1 MNFLGLDASTSA
13 VGWSVLDDDEKIVA
27 HGTFNLKNV
36 KTGLLDK
43 ADVLRYN
50 LVKLKETYNIDRI
63 GIEDILQ
70 KTAVGSAHTICVLS
84 GFNCLTQY
92 ICKEVFGI
100 KAELVKFSV
109 ARKLFNITR
118 ADKTEK
124 MKISVFNYISEVY
137 KDTFQIN
144 YKKTNKVTDET
155 YDSSDAVLIAKYL
168 VRTHKNDKHGSESE
182 VVIGKTRKIQKTR
195 K

>member
-13 VGWSVLDDDEKIVA
+13 VGWAILDERETIVA
-27 HGTFNLKNV
+27 HGTFNLKNI

-43 ADVLRYN
+43 ADELRYN
-50 LVKLKETYNIDRI
+50 LEKLKETYTIDKI

-109 ARKLFNITR
+109 ARKLFNIVR
-118 ADKTEK
+118 VDKSEK
-124 MKISVFNYISEVY
+124 MKISVFNYISEFY
-137 KDTFQIN
+137 KDAFKIN

-155 YDSSDAVLIAKYL
+155 YDSSDAVLVAKYL
-168 VRTHKNDKHGSESE
+168 ARTYDDKHGTESE
-182 VVIGKTRKIQKTR
+182 IVVKKIRKVQKNR